1 MILCYSKK
9 KYYVHLYKMIEG
21 SDANGRWSM
30 NYICTPHLGRARYY
44 VKKLKLKH
52 RQIDVRERGKKPY
65 VLQGSWL

>member
-1 MILCYSKK
+1 MKLCYSKK
-9 KYYVHLYKMIEG
+9 KYYVGLYKMVDG
-21 SDANGRWSM
+21 SDANGKWSM

-44 VKKLKLKH
+44 AKKLKLKH